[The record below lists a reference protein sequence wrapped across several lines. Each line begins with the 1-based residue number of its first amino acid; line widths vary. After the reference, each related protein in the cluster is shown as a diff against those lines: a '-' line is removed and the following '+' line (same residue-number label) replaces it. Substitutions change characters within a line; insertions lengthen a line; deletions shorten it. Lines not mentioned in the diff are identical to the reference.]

1 MQRESRGR
9 QLLGA
14 IEVQS
19 LKVGGVPVL
28 AQQADAI
35 ADLDEITGGQSPT
48 EEEHNLVVGAVNDI
62 LAALRAAGIVA
73 SE

>member
-19 LKVGGVPVL
+19 LKVGGVQML
-28 AQQADAI
+28 AEQADAI
-35 ADLDEITGGQSPT
+35 TDLDELTGGQSPT
-48 EEEHNLVVGAVNDI
+48 EEEHNLVVSAVNDI

-73 SE
+73 AE